1 MQRTVVKA
9 AALPHNFRS
18 ISISHRRAPAI
29 NTPAG
34 GAVFCQVE
42 FGGGS
47 GTPGVSHSDGAA
59 HEIFA
64 DFYHLWDWCSD
75 GAYDMCPY

>member
-1 MQRTVVKA
+1 MTA
-9 AALPHNFRS
+9 TALPHNFHG
-18 ISISHRRAPAI
+18 ISISHRRAPTI

-34 GAVFCQVE
+34 WAVFCRVGL
-42 FGGGS
+42 GGGGGGGG
-47 GTPGVSHSDGAA
+47 GTPGVSHSDCAA

-75 GAYDMCPY
+75 GAHDMFPY